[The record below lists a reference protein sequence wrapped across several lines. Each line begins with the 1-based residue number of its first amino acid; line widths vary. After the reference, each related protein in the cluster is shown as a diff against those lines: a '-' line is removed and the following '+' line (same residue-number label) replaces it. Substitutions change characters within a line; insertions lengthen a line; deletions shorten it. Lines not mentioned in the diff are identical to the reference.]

1 MKSNK
6 KMFMFIFFST
16 GICLIFSKESKFY
29 GSKNEMVVDKMKVEH
44 KRIMIKLIGL
54 KLIEL
59 IELKSKIYLML
70 SDDGEQSNTAKG
82 VKILRLSLMNLETL
96 YLIKKVLRHK
106 IKRIQSEKHKLGTY
120 EIKKISLSCFH
131 AKRFVLNDGIHTLA
145 YFHKDIDSHK

>member
-96 YLIKKVLRHK
+96 Y
-106 IKRIQSEKHKLGTY
+106 
-120 EIKKISLSCFH
+120 
-131 AKRFVLNDGIHTLA
+131 
-145 YFHKDIDSHK
+145 

>member
-1 MKSNK
+1 
-6 KMFMFIFFST
+6 
-16 GICLIFSKESKFY
+16 
-29 GSKNEMVVDKMKVEH
+29 MVVDKMKVEH
-44 KRIMIKLIGL
+44 KRILIKLIGL

>member
-16 GICLIFSKESKFY
+16 GICLTFSKESKFY

-106 IKRIQSEKHKLGTY
+106 IKRFK
-120 EIKKISLSCFH
+120 
-131 AKRFVLNDGIHTLA
+131 AKNTNLVHMKSRKYHYRAFMQ
-145 YFHKDIDSHK
+145 KDLF